1 VNSTAELV
9 HRSRVDDAVRLTL
22 VATHEFSLEIW
33 REELYELG
41 NRVEGKATKPAS
53 LVDNVCGHAHP
64 EDNAG
69 RCPLGGGGDV
79 AGGARTALI
88 VASYEYE
95 DPGLRRL
102 RAPARDAEALAEVLS
117 DPAIGGFDVR
127 TVLNEPAHSITLA
140 VEEFF
145 ADRQADDLLLLHFS
159 CHGVKDEDGDLYF
172 AAANTRLGLLDATAV
187 AADVVNRRMNR
198 TRSRRVVLLLDCC
211 YAGAFERGMTT
222 RGGTSLDLEERL
234 GGRGRAVITAS
245 TAMEYAFEGQQ
256 LAQAPEGRP
265 SVFTSAL
272 VEGLRSGE
280 ADEDLDGLIGLDELY
295 EYIYD
300 KVRAETPHQTPS
312 KWAFGFQGELYIAR
326 RSTPVTTATPLPDEL
341 REAIDSSFAGVRES
355 VIRELERLLLG
366 RHVGLALAARQAL
379 EHLTVDDSRKVA
391 AAAAD
396 VLARAPRPQAP
407 PLWGLDDS
415 PTTPAKPVEPE
426 PTRSE
431 PTRSEPTL
439 QPKPDPSLAARHE
452 PERSTDPGRT
462 VVEKPK
468 TSGGQEPPTSG
479 PRTEGGGRAG
489 SVVSPL
495 SRLPR
500 PALVAVAAL
509 LVAVVAVT
517 FFLLNRSGGGTAAVQ
532 DHGGL
537 VIPDNNVVVNERTSD
552 GGSRIVSIDVDT
564 GEQQQLTGAAA
575 DLAPT
580 ISPDRRMI
588 MFLST
593 PIGPPYKPPYEPWV
607 MNANGTEAHAL
618 FDASSPC
625 TYSTRPAWNP
635 RGDQLA
641 VVCVDA
647 HDVTTGL
654 FIVDLDGQ
662 KIQEI
667 TSLPDAAVGAPT
679 WRDDRT
685 IYVAAEPGPGPG
697 ENSTLW
703 KIDTV
708 DRSSTQ
714 ITNGDSGSDS
724 HPDWSDNGGLLFLRS
739 SAPDALGVIWTVDPK
754 DGSRSAW
761 PLDALVD
768 SPTWSPNGDRIAY
781 LAPDAANNR
790 RLWVTLTRGP
800 HGSALVPNT
809 ATAIGPPAWG
819 SR

>member
-1 VNSTAELV
+1 
-9 HRSRVDDAVRLTL
+9 
-22 VATHEFSLEIW
+22 
-33 REELYELG
+33 
-41 NRVEGKATKPAS
+41 
-53 LVDNVCGHAHP
+53 
-64 EDNAG
+64 
-69 RCPLGGGGDV
+69 
-79 AGGARTALI
+79 
-88 VASYEYE
+88 
-95 DPGLRRL
+95 
-102 RAPARDAEALAEVLS
+102 
-117 DPAIGGFDVR
+117 
-127 TVLNEPAHSITLA
+127 
-140 VEEFF
+140 
-145 ADRQADDLLLLHFS
+145 
-159 CHGVKDEDGDLYF
+159 VKDEDGDLYF

-187 AADVVNRRMNR
+187 AAEVVNRRMNR

-222 RGGTSLDLEERL
+222 RGGTSLNLEERL

-256 LAQAPEGRP
+256 LAQAPEGQP

-326 RSTPVTTATPLPDEL
+326 RSTPVTTATPLADEL
-341 REAIDSSFAGVRES
+341 REAIDSSFAGVRAS
-355 VIRELERLLLG
+355 VIHELERLLLG

-396 VLARAPRPQAP
+396 VLARTPPKAP
-407 PLWGLDDS
+407 PAWDLDDA
-415 PTTPAKPVEPE
+415 PTTPDKPVEPE

-431 PTRSEPTL
+431 PTVFAAV
-439 QPKPDPSLAARHE
+439 QPKPDQPIAVPDE
-452 PERSTDPGRT
+452 PEGSTDPDPT
-462 VVEKPK
+462 VVEKRKP
-468 TSGGQEPPTSG
+468 SGGQQPPSSD
-479 PRTEGGGRAG
+479 PRTEDGGRDG
-489 SVVSPL
+489 SVVSAP
-495 SRLPR
+495 SRLPV

-509 LVAVVAVT
+509 LVVVVAAAI
-517 FFLLNRSGGGTAAVQ
+517 FLLNRFGGGTAAVQ
-532 DHGGL
+532 DDGAP
-537 VIPDNNVVVNERTSD
+537 VIPDNNLVVNERTSD

-564 GEQQQLTGAAA
+564 GERQQLTGGPAA
-575 DLAPT
+575 LAPT

-593 PIGPPYKPPYEPWV
+593 PVGPPYQPPYEPWV

-635 RGDQLA
+635 SGDQLA

-647 HDVTTGL
+647 QDVTTGL
-654 FIVDLDGQ
+654 FVVDLDGQ
-662 KIQEI
+662 KTQEI
-667 TSLPDAAVGAPT
+667 TSLAGAAVGAPT

-685 IYVAAEPGPGPG
+685 IYVAAEPRPGTD

-708 DRSSTQ
+708 DHSSTQ
-714 ITNGDSGSDS
+714 ITNGDRGSDS
-724 HPDWSDNGGLLFLRS
+724 HPDWSENGGLLFLRS
-739 SAPDALGVIWTVDPK
+739 SVPDALGVIWTVDPK
-754 DGSRSAW
+754 DGSRAAW
-761 PLDALVD
+761 PLDTLVD
-768 SPTWSPNGDRIAY
+768 SPTWSANGDRIAF
-781 LAPDAANNR
+781 LAPDDANNR
-790 RLWVTLTRGP
+790 RLWVTP
-800 HGSALVPNT
+800 ADGSPGAALVPNT
-809 ATAIGPPAWG
+809 ASATGPPAWG